1 MTNQTSDRSRVVS
14 RIRVSAISPRLPIA
28 LLVATTTAFAQ
39 VTPPPPTP
47 PAVDEEAIVLTPFTV
62 NTSKDRGYQ
71 AENTLSGSRLNSSL
85 NDTPASVSVFTKE
98 FLQDVALTE
107 LRELVEY
114 SVSATLNLND
124 TGAETNANA
133 YVNATGLTRKID
145 IRGINS
151 SQALDYFQS
160 ITPDDSYRIGRY
172 DESRGPNGILF
183 GISDVGGLINQTSK
197 QAQTR
202 RDSALLRYSFGTQ
215 HRNRS
220 EMDANK
226 VIVKDKLALLVAGL
240 HQENGGWQTH
250 DFQDRNRIY
259 GAVVFRPT
267 RNLVFNAMA
276 ETGRDRSAVVVPFT
290 PGDEVLAW
298 YDNRQARGAGAVTFV
313 PTNAAASTAAQLL
326 LGITT
331 RNANFTGAGIKR
343 ITFINNDA
351 TVFNAAGT
359 LLTGSYNNPAVRHPD
374 GSPGVSGTQ
383 LRLNDPSLVPYE
395 VNAGGPGMY
404 RDQKLQNY
412 TITADWQVTKN
423 FFVNFAR
430 NYQWTSAQVF
440 FVNMGNPILRGDPN
454 TTLGPRIAT
463 PATNP
468 PPNPFAGRLYFDAN
482 WKLDYHDAKH
492 EENRLSL
499 SYQLDTRRFGT
510 HRFAAM
516 ASRADDTDMRL
527 GTWLALAGAPFSPDA
542 ENVNNRV
549 TTRYYV
555 TEGSADSFVL
565 GDWRQVPTRITADGV
580 GYDIGFVNQGPG
592 NQNALAE
599 QQVDSLL
606 GVVQSSFFKNR
617 LITTLGYREDD
628 AEIVSFGHAFH
639 PTLKM
644 AVIDKDP
651 AKAVTNNT
659 RAIARS
665 QGVVWHVLKNLSLL
679 ANTST
684 SIALP
689 DFRRRV
695 LPLSKVADPAKGKG
709 EDIGISVSLFDRRLT
724 AKAVYFTT
732 SERGSSTAGQAVFA
746 DTNRRIIDAFSTAL
760 VGAGRPLTTAEFATR
775 SAGLTPDIS
784 GVLFDMESKGYEFS
798 LTANPTPNWRV
809 TLNYGYT
816 DRLRTNSFNRDVI
829 PWYGFK
835 REGSTVKQGVTQNAN
850 GTFTLD
856 PSAYESSGTVA
867 KWIGFSQLAPT
878 ANVSTLTTLNGLTV
892 AQEIFNL
899 VETMNTEIR
908 ENEQRW
914 GLRPHR
920 ANMFTAYDFT
930 TGRLKGFTIGGG
942 YRWRSPNIIGDTS
955 GGPEREGRAIT
966 AADLLLRYKRR
977 LSEGR
982 FRGTLSFQV
991 NVMNL
996 FDEGGIIPTHVSST
1010 TNFQVPGGRGIGYSR
1025 FALVAPRSIR
1035 FTTSYEF

>member
-1 MTNQTSDRSRVVS
+1 MINAPRSIACS
-14 RIRVSAISPRLPIA
+14 FLLVSAA
-28 LLVATTTAFAQ
+28 AVAQTVPPPAA
-39 VTPPPPTP
+39 PPPP
-47 PAVDEEAIVLTPFTV
+47 AEEVVVLTPFSVDT
-62 NTSKDRGYQ
+62 TKDRGYQ

-98 FLQDVALTE
+98 FLQDVGLTE

-114 SVSATLNLND
+114 SVSATLNFND
-124 TGAETNANA
+124 TGAETNANS

-202 RDSALLRYSFGTQ
+202 RDAATLRYSFGTQ

-220 EMDANK
+220 ELDANK
-226 VIVKDKLALLVAGL
+226 VLVKDKLAVLVAAL

-250 DFQDRNRIY
+250 DFQDKDRLY
-259 GAVVFRPT
+259 GSIVFRPT
-267 RNLVFNAMA
+267 RRLLFNAMA
-276 ETGRDRSAVVVPFT
+276 ETGRERFSVVAPFT

-298 YDNRQARGAGAVTFV
+298 YDNREARGVGAVTFA
-313 PTNAAASTAAQLL
+313 PTNAVQTAAQAA
-326 LGITT
+326 LGVTA

-343 ITFINNDA
+343 ATFINNDG

-359 LLTGSYNNPAVRHPD
+359 LLTGSYNNNVVRHPD
-374 GSPGVSGTQ
+374 GSPGVTGAQ
-383 LRLNDPSLVPYE
+383 LRVNDERLVPYE

-404 RDQKLQNY
+404 RDQKLKNY

-423 FFVNFAR
+423 FFVNLAR
-430 NYQWTSAQVF
+430 NYQSTAAQVF
-440 FVNMGNPILRGDPN
+440 FVNAGNPILRGDPN
-454 TTLGPRIAT
+454 TTLGVRVTAPV
-463 PATNP
+463 TNP

-492 EENRLSL
+492 EEDRLSL
-499 SYQLDTRRFGT
+499 SYQLETQRFGT
-510 HRFAAM
+510 HRMAAM
-516 ASRADDTDMRL
+516 GSRAKDTDMRL

-542 ENVNNRV
+542 ENINNRV

-555 TEGSADSFVL
+555 TEGNPESFVL
-565 GDWRQVPTRITADGV
+565 GDWRQVPPRLTFDGV
-580 GYDIGFVNQGPG
+580 GYDVGFINQGPG

-599 QQVDSLL
+599 QNVDSLV

-617 LITTLGYREDD
+617 LITTVGYREDA
-628 AEIVSFGHAFH
+628 AEIISFGHATH
-639 PTLKM
+639 PTLRM

-651 AKAVTNNT
+651 AKAVVNET

-665 QGVVWHVLKNLSLL
+665 QGVVWHALKNVSLL
-679 ANTST
+679 ANRST
-684 SIALP
+684 SVALP
-689 DFRRRV
+689 DFRRKV
-695 LPLSKVADPAKGKG
+695 LPFSKVADPAKGKG
-709 EDIGISVSLFDRRLT
+709 EDIGVSVSLFDRRVT
-724 AKAVYFTT
+724 AKAVYYTT

-746 DTNRRIIDAFSTAL
+746 DTNRRILDAFSTAL
-760 VGAGRPLTTAEFATR
+760 VGTGRPLTAAEFATR

-798 LTANPTPNWRV
+798 LTANPTPNWRLTV
-809 TLNYGYT
+809 NYGYT

-835 REGSTVKQGVTQNAN
+835 RAGTAVRQGVTQGAN
-850 GTFTLD
+850 GTYTLD
-856 PSAYESSGTVA
+856 SAAYEAAGTVA
-867 KWIGFSQLAPT
+867 KWVELSGLSPA
-878 ANVSTLTTLNGLTV
+878 ANVSTLTTLNGISV

-899 VETMNTEIR
+899 VDTINTEIR

-920 ANMFTAYDFT
+920 ANVFTAYDFT
-930 TGRLKGFTIGGG
+930 QGRLKGFTIGGG
-942 YRWRSPNIIGDTS
+942 YRWRSPNIIGNVA
-955 GGPEREGRAIT
+955 GGGEREGRAIT

-982 FRGTLSFQV
+982 LRGTLSFQV

-996 FDEGGIIPTHVSST
+996 FDEGGIIPTHISST
-1010 TNFQVPGGRGIGYSR
+1010 TNFMVPGGRGIGYSR

-1035 FTTSYEF
+1035 FTTTYDF